1 MAHVA
6 MIDPDGIVRD
16 VQRINNDDLPDGGA
30 FTPSVEQAATDY
42 QDALGLIPD
51 GWSVRLTSYS
61 GSFRGRYAGQG
72 YAYDEPTDQFVPP
85 GFVWDGND
93 WIDPNPQPLPDDVS

>member
-42 QDALGLIPD
+42 QDALGLIPE

-93 WIDPNPQPLPDDVS
+93 WIDPNPQPLPDQAP